1 MKTRKTVLVYSVFLA
16 LLFLLPVFAF
26 PQAPVYQGKTITIIQ
41 GRSPGGTGD
50 MYVRSIMPFLQKYIP
65 GNPAIVTE
73 YMEGGGSRRAAN
85 HIFAVAHP
93 DGLTIGNVSAGMV
106 SLAILGETGI
116 KYDLHKFVYLGSTY
130 STVHPIFVTRK
141 EAGLDSL
148 EKLRAASGVRIGD
161 QSVGF
166 ATYNEGRLFAYLLGL
181 KEPRFVVGYS
191 GREVDLALIRGEV
204 DARTNLAA
212 TLLNRNPEWIDQ
224 GLVNVHA
231 IIEVPKGEKHPRFAH
246 LPELETFARSETER
260 KLIALL
266 RIFRLVGAPFILPP
280 DTPKDRV
287 EILREAMRKTFK
299 DPEFPSQYKKLIGDE
314 PSPLMPEAQ
323 DEAIK
328 KIPREPEIIELLK
341 KIVGAGP
348 LPPR

>member
-1 MKTRKTVLVYSVFLA
+1 MRGNFGKLVVAGAIVTAS
-16 LLFLLPVFAF
+16 LFAPGDLFS
-26 PQAPVYQGKTITIIQ
+26 QAPVYQGKTITIIQ

-148 EKLRAASGVRIGD
+148 E
-161 QSVGF
+161 
-166 ATYNEGRLFAYLLGL
+166 
-181 KEPRFVVGYS
+181 
-191 GREVDLALIRGEV
+191 
-204 DARTNLAA
+204 
-212 TLLNRNPEWIDQ
+212 
-224 GLVNVHA
+224 
-231 IIEVPKGEKHPRFAH
+231 
-246 LPELETFARSETER
+246 
-260 KLIALL
+260 
-266 RIFRLVGAPFILPP
+266 
-280 DTPKDRV
+280 
-287 EILREAMRKTFK
+287 
-299 DPEFPSQYKKLIGDE
+299 
-314 PSPLMPEAQ
+314 
-323 DEAIK
+323 
-328 KIPREPEIIELLK
+328 
-341 KIVGAGP
+341 
-348 LPPR
+348 